1 MSNVTFAALY
11 RELNEDHSGVT
22 IDEFRSYFSPNGDSA
37 SFSKKKQTKKK
48 KKKKKKKNK
57 VAEHREQVRLDKLV
71 DTRDYVDPESIS
83 RLKAETPALRDN
95 LALLKKSLR
104 EHVS

>member
-1 MSNVTFAALY
+1 MKCPCDINLTV
-11 RELNEDHSGVT
+11 
-22 IDEFRSYFSPNGDSA
+22 A
-37 SFSKKKQTKKK
+37 SLHLSLKI
-48 KKKKKKKNK
+48 
-57 VAEHREQVRLDKLV
+57 VCGRAHREQVRLDKLV

>member
-1 MSNVTFAALY
+1 MTFAALY
-11 RELNEDHSGVT
+11 RDLNEDHSGVT
-22 IDEFRSYFSPNGDSA
+22 IDEFCSYFSADGNGA
-37 SFSKKKQTKKK
+37 SPAKKAKK
-48 KKKKKKKNK
+48 KKKKKKKNN